1 MHSWRAER
9 STSRAVANHA
19 RKQQQS
25 MGSAA
30 SQIGLN
36 YFSVHGT
43 ERHAWFVGEEH
54 YIHETG
60 DAAQQCML
68 LYTSAKKKKG
78 GAGPV
83 RTQKKVGSLVTLLM
97 VYISNQNSIWNIIQ
111 TIIINSLDKRLATVG
126 FRRRHRLPVVI

>member
-1 MHSWRAER
+1 MACRCGRGRAERVAKLTERSTESSLTKLAGGQIIQMHSWRAER
-9 STSRAVANHA
+9 STSRAVAKHA

-54 YIHETG
+54 YIGVWRTG
-60 DAAQQCML
+60 DAAAVHATVHL
-68 LYTSAKKKKG
+68 KKRGESYTSRRNTEEHAKTKS
-78 GAGPV
+78 
-83 RTQKKVGSLVTLLM
+83 TNFS
-97 VYISNQNSIWNIIQ
+97 YS
-111 TIIINSLDKRLATVG
+111 
-126 FRRRHRLPVVI
+126 